1 MQITVDAICKE
12 FDIRAEEIFAFMD
25 EENIHLGGSLMH
37 DIAIDLADFR
47 KFVEYYRRQLRE
59 RIDKTQAQLDRLD
72 GKVESFLRGKDAGSN
87 SFTGRTRLRPPDSW

>member
-37 DIAIDLADFR
+37 DISMDLADFR
-47 KFVEYYRRQLRE
+47 KFVEYYRRLLRARMEITHQQLE
-59 RIDKTQAQLDRLD
+59 RLD
-72 GKVESFLRGKDAGSN
+72 GKVNQFIHS
-87 SFTGRTRLRPPDSW
+87 P

>member
-37 DIAIDLADFR
+37 DISMDLADFR
-47 KFVEYYRRQLRE
+47 KFVEYYRRQLRARME
-59 RIDKTQAQLDRLD
+59 ITQQQLERLD
-72 GKVESFLRGKDAGSN
+72 DKVNQFIHS
-87 SFTGRTRLRPPDSW
+87 P